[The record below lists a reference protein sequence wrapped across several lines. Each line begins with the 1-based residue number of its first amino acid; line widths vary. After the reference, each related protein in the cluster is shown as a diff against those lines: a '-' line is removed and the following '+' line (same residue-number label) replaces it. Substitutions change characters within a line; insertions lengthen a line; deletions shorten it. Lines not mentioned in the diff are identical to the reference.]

1 MLTSVRHPYIVMLH
15 WSFQVSFDKTEGPE
29 KPSNHVPTS
38 VCHPRHCVSCGAG
51 CCRRAAKRHLRVL
64 IDIAMAIH
72 GCTDIFHICL
82 RLRYLDACQ
91 TVNCRRRPS
100 CTWCWISSTAA
111 TCFLTSTGGL
121 LLIHRTVHFAGHLCS
136 SFCPH

>member
-1 MLTSVRHPYIVMLH
+1 VLTSVRHPYIVMLH

-82 RLRYLDACQ
+82 LDAP
-91 TVNCRRRPS
+91 TILRRLSNRELQ
-100 CTWCWISSTAA
+100 TAA
-111 TCFLTSTGGL
+111 KLYLVLDFVNG
-121 LLIHRTVHFAGHLCS
+121 GHL
-136 SFCPH
+136 FFNLYRWTVAHT